1 MQYIGALIG
10 DYSGSKYEWSNFHG
24 AITDKMD
31 FIGTGKFTDDSVLT
45 IATMDWINNDIK
57 YGKNHG
63 FAPYLKMWAK
73 RYPNAGY
80 GGRFRIWVDSDSD
93 EPINSFGNGAGMRV
107 SPCAYYANTLE
118 ECLELAKQSAEA
130 THNHPEGVKGAQAIA
145 EAIYLARS
153 GAGKDGIKKVIE
165 EDFGYELDKELDE
178 IGTKAHKFD
187 ATCQVTVPEAIICF
201 LKSSNFLDA
210 IRNAIYI
217 GGDTDTVAAMA
228 ASIAEAY
235 YGIPHF
241 IEETMKEKLPEDF
254 KEVIYKFNENMLR
267 R

>member
-10 DYSGSKYEWSNFHG
+10 DYAGSKYEWSNFHDADVNKIDLLTNG
-24 AITDKMD
+24 R
-31 FIGTGKFTDDSVLT
+31 FTDDSVLT
-45 IATMDWINNDIK
+45 IATMDWLNNDIK
-57 YGKNHG
+57 YDEKNG
-63 FAPYLKMWAK
+63 FAPYLRKWAK
-73 RYPNAGY
+73 RYPDAGY
-80 GGRFRIWVDSDSD
+80 GGMFRRWIASNSS

-118 ECLELAKQSAEA
+118 ECLDLAKKSAEA
-130 THNHPEGVKGAQAIA
+130 THNHPEGIKGAQAIA

-153 GAGKDGIKKVIE
+153 GAGKDGIKQVIE
-165 EDFGYELDKELDE
+165 QDFGYDLNKSLDE
-178 IGTKAHKFD
+178 IGTKVHHFD

-201 LKSSNFLDA
+201 LNSQNFLDA
-210 IRNAIYI
+210 IRTAIQI
-217 GGDTDTVAAMA
+217 GGDSDTIAAMA

-241 IEETMKEKLPEDF
+241 VEETMKEKFDNNM
-254 KEVIYKFNENMLR
+254 KDVIIKFNENMLR